1 MKVVVIGSSAAA
13 LSAIEE
19 FRKHDVKSDVTLISP
34 EGGLPYSKVLLPY
47 VLRGKIPYEGLTIR
61 ESNYFAR
68 LNVRYVQ
75 GEAAGLDREGHR
87 LLLADGTSYP
97 YDKLLIATGARASTP
112 SIPGISDPRVCYMRT
127 KEDLDQMAALLH
139 PGTRVAVIG
148 SGFVAL
154 QAAWAARF
162 RGLPVTVL
170 GHRIMPSAMD
180 EAGAEVVAQAIRDS
194 GVELLAPVHTQRI
207 EAGPD
212 GGLRIFLEEGPWVN
226 ADVILVG
233 AGVKP
238 NTEFLAGSGIQ
249 VEKGIPVNRKMQTN
263 DPDIY
268 AAGDVAAGPTVFG
281 EEHVL
286 HSLWPTAVEM
296 GRVAG
301 GQMAGVDL
309 PYDGSL
315 NMNVTQMFNVT
326 VASVGKF
333 RRQDVDECV
342 VLPEELGYGRL
353 CVFAKD
359 GILCGATLIGGSEG
373 VSFLGKLRPLI
384 ARHQPMVRH
393 PQELGDYVNKRAFAR
408 NWEEGQPG

>member
-19 FRKHDVKSDVTLISP
+19 FSKHDVHSGVTLISP

-61 ESNYFAR
+61 ESDYFAR

-112 SIPGISDPRVCYMRT
+112 SIPGISDRRVCYMRT

-212 GGLRIFLEEGPWVN
+212 GGLHIFLEEGPWVD

-342 VLPEELGYGRL
+342 ALPEELGYGRL

-408 NWEEGQPG
+408 NWEKGQPG